1 MSMNIRS
8 RGLGNH
14 FERWEGEY
22 QWNGDWNGQWSNEW
36 NGQWNNQVIASATW
50 RVCQ

>member
-8 RGLGNH
+8 RGLGNL